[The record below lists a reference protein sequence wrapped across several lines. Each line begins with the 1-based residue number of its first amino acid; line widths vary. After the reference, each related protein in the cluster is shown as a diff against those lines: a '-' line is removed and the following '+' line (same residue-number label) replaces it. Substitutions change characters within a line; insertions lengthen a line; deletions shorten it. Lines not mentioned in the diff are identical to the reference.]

1 MVSLWNFG
9 ARLTSRRRQEPQRL
23 LPNPDVVDQSGAA
36 RLQVA
41 ETVSDDAAPVPEP
54 AHAGMIEGEPGEAVD
69 AVDIAA
75 KAWTARATDAAA
87 HTVSDHGSN
96 VAGEPDIQA
105 SLPAPR
111 TPAPRRHRN
120 KAAEAAA
127 GPQLAN
133 APTVTAQAISLDDD
147 IKLLR
152 SELVSKLRLQ
162 NAQLKTMLE
171 RFER

>member
-1 MVSLWNFG
+1 MDF
-9 ARLTSRRRQEPQRL
+9 RCPLTSRRRPEPQQL
-23 LPNPDVVDQSGAA
+23 LPNPDVVDPSGAT

-41 ETVSDDAAPVPEP
+41 ERVTDDGAPMPEP
-54 AHAGMIEGEPGEAVD
+54 ARAGIIAGESGKAVD
-69 AVDIAA
+69 AADIAA
-75 KAWTARATDAAA
+75 RAWTARATDAAA
-87 HTVSDHGSN
+87 HPVSDHGSN

-105 SLPAPR
+105 SLPIPR
-111 TPAPRRHRN
+111 TPAPRRPRN
-120 KAAEAAA
+120 KSAEAAA

>member
-1 MVSLWNFG
+1 MLN
-9 ARLTSRRRQEPQRL
+9 T
-23 LPNPDVVDQSGAA
+23 DVVDQPDAP
-36 RLQVA
+36 RLQAA
-41 ETVSDDAAPVPEP
+41 ETDVDDATPVPELT
-54 AHAGMIEGEPGEAVD
+54 HAGMIAGEPGKVVD
-69 AVDIAA
+69 AVDISTR
-75 KAWTARATDAAA
+75 AWTARATNADA
-87 HTVSDHGSN
+87 VSDHGSN
-96 VAGEPDIQA
+96 VAEEPDIQA
-105 SLPAPR
+105 SLPIPR

-120 KAAEAAA
+120 KSAESAA

-152 SELVSKLRLQ
+152 SELVGKLRLQ

>member
-1 MVSLWNFG
+1 MASLWNFV
-9 ARLTSRRRQEPQRL
+9 ARLTSRRRPKPQQL
-23 LPNPDVVDQSGAA
+23 FPNPDVVDQPGGA
-36 RLQVA
+36 RLQAA
-41 ETVSDDAAPVPEP
+41 ETVFDDAAPVPELT
-54 AHAGMIEGEPGEAVD
+54 HAGMIAGELSKAVD

-75 KAWTARATDAAA
+75 RAWMVRATDAAA
-87 HTVSDHGSN
+87 HAVSDHGSN

-120 KAAEAAA
+120 RAAEAAA

-133 APTVTAQAISLDDD
+133 APTVTAQAIRLDDD

-152 SELVSKLRLQ
+152 RELVGKLRLQ